1 MNELTDVS
9 WEKRL
14 DCVARYMLLGNM
26 RIVSE
31 QTGVHYVTLSEW
43 KRSEWWPEMVEQ
55 LRRQKKQKTSDSITK
70 VVEQSLEIM
79 QDRLENGDPF
89 FNQKTGKI
97 EYKPVGVRDVTT
109 IASSLL
115 QRQIQLDELA
125 EKNAVKTDTV
135 QETLATLAKE
145 FQKWNKKTPEIVDV
159 EAVEVVEKPPWRLRQ
174 YMKQYRTEK
183 DDNAIHDQR
192 EARLQEGS
200 GPLHEQAFC
209 NQETCGAEQGPSD
222 DGESR
227 EGT

>member
-1 MNELTDVS
+1 MAQLTDAS

-14 DCVARYMLLGNM
+14 NCVARFMLLGNM
-26 RIVSE
+26 RLVSE
-31 QTGVHYVTLSEW
+31 QTGVSYDTLAEW
-43 KRSEWWPEMVEQ
+43 KRSEWWPEMVDQ

-79 QDRLENGDPF
+79 QDRLDNGDPF

-115 QRQIQLDELA
+115 QRQIQLEELA
-125 EKNAVKTDTV
+125 ERSAVKTDTV

-145 FQKWNKKTPEIVDV
+145 FQKWNKKSPEIINV
-159 EAVEVVEKPPWRLRQ
+159 EDAVVVEKPVHHLHK
-174 YMKQYRTEK
+174 YMVQRRKEG
-183 DDNAIHDQR
+183 NALHDQR
-192 EARLQEGS
+192 KEGIQEGGS
-200 GPLHEQAFC
+200 PVHEQAVC
-209 NQETCGAEQGPSD
+209 DQEACGAEQGPSD

-227 EGT
+227 EST